1 MFADRRDAGRKLA
14 ARLAPYAAQQPVVIG
29 LPRGGLPVAAEVAE
43 RLGAPLDVIVV
54 RKLGAMWQPELG
66 IGAIAEGGIRILN
79 NAVLA
84 EAGMSPEDIEEVTTR
99 EREELER
106 RVSRYRGNRQP
117 VSVAGRPVILVDDGL
132 ATGYTARAAIE
143 ALRRRGAGRVILAV
157 PVAPL
162 DSVRDLQSV
171 ADEVIAIETPTW
183 FLAIGEWYEDFTQ
196 TSDEEVASILAAA
209 RARSPAKAP
218 AGRPLV

>member
-14 ARLAPYAAQQPVVIG
+14 ARLASYAAQQPVVIG
-29 LPRGGLPVAAEVAE
+29 LPRGGLPVAAEVAK

-79 NAVLA
+79 DAILA
-84 EAGMSPEDIEEVTTR
+84 EVGMSHEDVEEVTTR

-117 VSVAGRPVILVDDGL
+117 MSVAGRPVILVDDGL

-162 DSVRDLQSV
+162 DSVRELQSV

-196 TSDEEVASILAAA
+196 TSDEDVASILAAA
-209 RARSPAKAP
+209 RAP
-218 AGRPLV
+218 AGRPLG

>member
-54 RKLGAMWQPELG
+54 RKIGAMWQPELG

-79 NAVLA
+79 NAILA
-84 EAGMSPEDIEEVTTR
+84 EVGMSHEDVEEVTAR

-106 RVSRYRGNRQP
+106 RVSRYRGKRQP

-162 DSVRDLQSV
+162 DSVRELQSV

-183 FLAIGEWYEDFTQ
+183 SLAIGEWYEDFSQ

-209 RARSPAKAP
+209 RAP
-218 AGRPLV
+218 AGRPPV